1 VAEHNGGSITVKT
14 IFISI
19 AFATGAAALAQAQTT
34 TTTQKCEDTL
44 TGGRACTTELSK
56 EPIAPGVVAAPKTQQ
71 QQSAEDARTAKWE
84 AYCKPTIKQGS
95 DGIDRYQYADP
106 GCASGKSEK

>member
-1 VAEHNGGSITVKT
+1 LKT

-19 AFATGAAALAQAQTT
+19 AFATAAVALAQAQTT
-34 TTTQKCEDTL
+34 TSTQKCEDTV
-44 TGGRACTTELSK
+44 TGGRVCTTETSK
-56 EPIAPGVVAAPKTQQ
+56 EPLAPGLPAPMTQKE
-71 QQSAEDARTAKWE
+71 QSAEDARIAKWE

-106 GCASGKSEK
+106 GCASGKSER